1 MPFVVTRANVP
12 ISKEQEAALKERL
25 GRAIANVPGKSEV
38 GLLLAFE
45 GNARLWLAGGDEPLA
60 YIEAGVFANEGHA
73 GYEAFAADVAGA
85 IRDVLGIPVG
95 RVYVRFSDI
104 PVWSVGNMVADRRTY
119 S

>member
-1 MPFVVTRANVP
+1 MPFVVARANVP
-12 ISKEQEAALKERL
+12 ISTEQEVALKERL
-25 GRAIANVPGKSEV
+25 GRAIAHMPGKSEA

-60 YIEAGVFANEGHA
+60 YIETSVFANEGHA
-73 GYEAFAADVAGA
+73 GYEAFASDVAA
-85 IRDVLGIPVG
+85 ALQEVLGIPAG

-104 PVWSVGNMVADRRTY
+104 PVWSVNDMAVDRRLY